1 MRPMAR
7 VVLLG
12 SALLLLAGVALMT
25 FFAITGTQVDENG
38 FLVEEFWA
46 WGLGIWLFL
55 TSLAGFALWG
65 VMRLW
70 IVVRK
75 R

>member
-1 MRPMAR
+1 
-7 VVLLG
+7 
-12 SALLLLAGVALMT
+12 MT
-25 FFAITGTQVDENG
+25 FFAVTGTQVDESG

-55 TSLAGFALWG
+55 ASLAGFALWG
-65 VMRLW
+65 AMRLW

>member
-1 MRPMAR
+1 MAR

-25 FFAITGTQVDENG
+25 FFAITGTEVDENG
-38 FLVEEFWA
+38 YLVEEFWA

-55 TSLAGFALWG
+55 ASLAGFALWG